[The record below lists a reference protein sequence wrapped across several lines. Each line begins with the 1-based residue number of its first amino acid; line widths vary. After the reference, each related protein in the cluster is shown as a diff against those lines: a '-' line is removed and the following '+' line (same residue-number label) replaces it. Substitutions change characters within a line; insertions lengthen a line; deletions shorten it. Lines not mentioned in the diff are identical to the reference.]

1 MFEYYSSSK
10 RITFTFKILL
20 YLLVLTILFIL
31 GHFIIFSNSLAYI
44 TIPILLITL
53 TVCIIRFEWG
63 ILLFTFLIPLL
74 TILPSQLGVPNFS
87 LIEMVFLIMI
97 IVWFGRLIRTK
108 EVRLIKTPLDFP
120 LLIFFLIIISSCF
133 VTLIS
138 FHYLPSKIFYYKLI
152 ESLKNIFIW
161 NQEDRFFTLRGTLTL
176 LEGIL
181 LYFLIVNN
189 VKTKEMV
196 KKIIATIILS
206 SVAVGAYGIFQ
217 YFTGFQL
224 LEFWVR
230 ADPYLRR
237 INSTMADVNS
247 FGAYLTLILPLIIA
261 LTLIIGKNVKL
272 TLVALAMGLVFC
284 LIFSNSRSSWMGFFG
299 ALVLFTIITYRN
311 KLYLL
316 CKNKYIRNH
325 FKKILLVGISLLLI
339 SFAFL
344 IIISKSYNIQSKEM
358 IDSPMKLV
366 LFTLNPK
373 NTLDAISKG
382 RLSTYWKAGIEM
394 IKDYPFFGIGV
405 GSFVRHFL
413 DYKDVIK
420 LSNRPENAHNYFIQI
435 GAEIGLIGLAIFLC
449 LIIIIFRYGVI
460 VLKRLKEKYW
470 KFVSLGILT
479 GIAGFLIS
487 CLAQHPLLLIEMQFI
502 FWLFVSIIFILVG
515 LNKIQHSHLK
525 LPKKILFIIV
535 LAILASIPFRLF
547 FHSNNNV
554 ISNHGFYYWE
564 RWLNQIPFRWTKRT
578 ASQQIEIKGGTL
590 YLPILSSQ
598 PNISNKPVKVD
609 IYFDG
614 YKVDSIFLNESK
626 WKIFNYPIINKS
638 KKNLIISF
646 ILNRTWNPLKSGFNK
661 DSRDIGIG
669 VGEVSWDMIQPYF
682 KSLNLEEEYGF
693 YDWEIYKDEFKFRW
707 SKKRAYIS
715 LIPEGNRI
723 FIPMMCNKPD
733 IKRNPQKVKLYLNNF
748 LMKEVT
754 LNDTNWKTLMF
765 NLGKTENK
773 EILITLEVM
782 QTWKPSTFGLSP
794 DKRELGVAVGPINRE
809 NNETTPGS

>member
-1 MFEYYSSSK
+1 MLDYYSLPK
-10 RITFTFKILL
+10 QVTFPLKIFLCF
-20 YLLVLTILFIL
+20 LVLTILFIL
-31 GHFIIFSNSLAYI
+31 SYFIIFSNSLPYI
-44 TIPILLITL
+44 TVPFLLITL
-53 TVCIIRFEWG
+53 IVCIIRFDWG
-63 ILLFTFLIPLL
+63 ILLFIFLIPLL
-74 TILPSQLGVPNFS
+74 TLLPSQLGVPNFS
-87 LIEMVFLIMI
+87 LIEIVFLIMI
-97 IVWFGRLIRTK
+97 IVWFGRLIRMK
-108 EVRLIKTPLDFP
+108 EVPLIKTPLDFP
-120 LLIFFLIIISSCF
+120 LLIFFLIIISSCI
-133 VTLIS
+133 VTIFSL
-138 FHYLPSKIFYYKLI
+138 HYLLGKIIFYELI

-161 NQEDRFFTLRGTLTL
+161 NQEDRFFTLRGALTLT
-176 LEGIL
+176 EGIL

-196 KKIIATIILS
+196 KKIVATAILS
-206 SVAVGAYGIFQ
+206 SGAVGAYGIFQ

-230 ADPYLRR
+230 ANPYLRR

-272 TLVALAMGLVFC
+272 TLIALAMGLVFC
-284 LIFSNSRSSWMGFFG
+284 LVFSNSRSSWIGFFG
-299 ALVLFTIITYRN
+299 ALIFFITIAYRN
-311 KLYLL
+311 KLYLFY
-316 CKNKYIRNH
+316 KNKFIRTH
-325 FKKILLVGISLLLI
+325 FKKILCVGISL
-339 SFAFL
+339 FL
-344 IIISKSYNIQSKEM
+344 ICFVFLMIISKSYKIESKAM

-366 LFTLNPK
+366 FYTLNPR
-373 NTLDAISKG
+373 NTLDVISKG

-405 GSFVRHFL
+405 GSFVSHFL

-420 LSNRPENAHNYFIQI
+420 LSYRPENAHNYFIQI

-449 LIIIIFRYGVI
+449 LIIIIFRYGFI
-460 VLKRLKEKYW
+460 VLKRLKEEYW
-470 KFVSLGILT
+470 KFVSLGILA

-502 FWLFVSIIFILVG
+502 FWLFVSTIFILGG
-515 LNKIQHSHLK
+515 LNKIQLSRLK
-525 LPKKILFIIV
+525 LSKKLLLIIV
-535 LAILASIPFRLF
+535 FAILASIPFRLF
-547 FHSNNNV
+547 FPSNNKV
-554 ISNHGFYYWE
+554 ITNHGFYYWE
-564 RWLNQIPFRWTKRT
+564 RWQHQIPFRWTKRT
-578 ASQQIEIKGGTL
+578 ASQQIEINGSTL

-598 PNISNKPVKVD
+598 PNISNKPVKID

-614 YKVDSIFLNESK
+614 YKIDSIILKENK
-626 WKIFNYPIINKS
+626 WRILNYPIIDNFD
-638 KKNLIISF
+638 KNLIISF

-661 DSRDIGIG
+661 DGRDIGIG
-669 VGEVSWDMIQPYF
+669 VGEIWWDRIPSYF
-682 KSLNLEEEYGF
+682 KSLNLQEEYGF
-693 YDWEIYKDEFKFRW
+693 YDWEIYNDEFKFRW

-715 LIPEGNRI
+715 LTPEGERI

-733 IKRNPQKVKLYLNNF
+733 IKKNPQKVRVCLNNF
-748 LMKEVT
+748 LMKEVI

-782 QTWKPSTFGLSP
+782 QTWKPSAFGLSS
-794 DKRELGVAVGPINRE
+794 DKRELGVAVGPISWE